1 MVGFYRKAVVILL
14 LMLVNSPSAFSRP
27 DMTPLGPSIADQGSS
42 FYHFKTYKVE
52 SADTQRHYKIWVAIP
67 NKPAPAQGYPILY
80 LLDGNSSLSRLNESQ
95 LQGISEKN
103 PAVLVFVGYDTP
115 LPFDLKARSFDYT
128 PAARGATEGNSM
140 SGRGRVGGGS
150 ANFRALLEQKI
161 LPQSE
166 ASLPIDQAKRSLW
179 GHSFGGLFV
188 LDAYLHSSR
197 FSHYFAASPSLGQ
210 GYQFLVDDIQAQTV
224 NPATLTLMVG
234 SSQPARAGAQP
245 AIDLSPRVV
254 QWQKQGLG
262 ISIVHYPELSHGAM
276 FGVSLQDTLK
286 KVSQ

>member
-42 FYHFKTYKVE
+42 FYRFKTYKVE
-52 SADTQRHYKIWVAIP
+52 SADTQRHYKIWVAVP

-128 PAARGATEGNSM
+128 PIKRDASEGSSM
-140 SGRGRVGGGS
+140 LGRGRIGGGS
-150 ANFRALLEQKI
+150 TIFRSLLEQKI
-161 LPQSE
+161 IPQSE
-166 ASLPIDQAKRSLW
+166 AALPINQAQRSLW

-188 LDAYLHSSR
+188 LDTYLHSTR
-197 FSHYFAASPSLGQ
+197 FSHYFSASPSLGQ
-210 GYQFLVDDIQAQTV
+210 GFQFLVDDIQAQTK
-224 NPATLTLMVG
+224 NPATLKLMVG
-234 SSQPARAGAQP
+234 SSQQARAGVAP
-245 AIDLSPRVV
+245 AIDLSPRVA

-262 ISIVHYPELSHGAM
+262 ISVVNYPGLSHGAM
-276 FGVSLQDTLK
+276 FGASLQDTLK
-286 KVSQ
+286 DVSQ